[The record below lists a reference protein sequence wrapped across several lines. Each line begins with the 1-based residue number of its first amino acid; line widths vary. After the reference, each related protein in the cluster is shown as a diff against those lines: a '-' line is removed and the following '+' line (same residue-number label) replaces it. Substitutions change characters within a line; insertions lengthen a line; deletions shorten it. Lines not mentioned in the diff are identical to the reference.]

1 MDFDVVLNYAPSGD
15 APRWSIIYELYVNG
29 IKVREMTAT
38 GISGSFK
45 SVSVKKGD
53 RVWGRALWKNGYG
66 AVARTDEGFANA
78 YTVSGNETP
87 NSYHWLIVVP

>member
-1 MDFDVVLNYAPSGD
+1 M
-15 APRWSIIYELYVNG
+15 NG